1 MTTQRIVQQNQV
13 HNPLPKKKRIDT
25 NGNDKRRLWLKEGSA
40 TILFVNG
47 LTENG
52 CKALISSINHTLT
65 KLGNKPLPD
74 NKFLI
79 TR

>member
-1 MTTQRIVQQNQV
+1 MITQRNQV
-13 HNPLPKKKRIDT
+13 HNPLTKKKRVDAT
-25 NGNDKRRLWLKEGSA
+25 GNDKRRLWLKEGSA
-40 TILFVNG
+40 TMLFVKG

-52 CKALISSINHTLT
+52 CKALISSINDSLV
-65 KLGNKPLPD
+65 KLGNKPLPK

>member
-1 MTTQRIVQQNQV
+1 MIAQQNQV
-13 HNPLPKKKRIDT
+13 HNPLPKKKRVDA

-52 CKALISSINHTLT
+52 CKALISSINNTLT
-65 KLGNKPLPD
+65 KLGNKPMPS

>member
-1 MTTQRIVQQNQV
+1 MKIPIKNQQ
-13 HNPLPKKKRIDT
+13 HPPLPKKKRVDA
-25 NGNDKRRLWLKEGSA
+25 NGNDKRKLWLKEGTA
-40 TILFVNG
+40 TMLFAKG

-52 CKALISSINHTLT
+52 CKALINAINSSLISMGQNA
-65 KLGNKPLPD
+65 LPN